1 MTGPNPAAVGHVIP
15 GRRRRWLK
23 SRARRVFASGV
34 AVLVVLVVVV
44 TARLFV
50 WPTTDGV
57 GNPDA
62 VVLFVGGR
70 GERLETALR
79 VAAAHDIANLVIPN
93 GNVSTWPEANELCGE
108 PQQEL
113 RVWCPVPRPDT
124 TRGEA
129 RVIADLAR
137 EQGWSQL
144 TMVTSDYHLTR
155 ARVMLSRCFDG
166 EINALTADSELGL
179 IDRGIRIAHEW
190 VGFIRARVLDR
201 SC

>member
-1 MTGPNPAAVGHVIP
+1 MGSNSAAIGELVP
-15 GRRRRWLK
+15 SRRRRRLT
-23 SRARRVFASGV
+23 SRARRILGSGI
-34 AVLVVLVVVV
+34 AIVLVLVVVV

-50 WPTTDGV
+50 WPTTDGI

-70 GERLETALR
+70 GERLDTALQ
-79 VAAAHDIANLVIPN
+79 AMAEDDIANLVIPN
-93 GNVSTWPEANELCGE
+93 GNVARWPEANELCRE
-108 PQQEL
+108 PQKGF

-129 RVIADLAR
+129 RVIGDLAKG
-137 EQGWSQL
+137 QGWHQI

-155 ARVMLSRCFDG
+155 ARVLLSRCFDG
-166 EINALTADSELGL
+166 EIHAVTADSGLGVL
-179 IDRGIRIAHEW
+179 ARGIRIAHEW
-190 VGFIRARVLDR
+190 VGLARARVLDR